1 MSLLLAVLA
10 VAAAEPPVDPG
21 ERDLILVEGLAEK
34 ELRRQAAEMVRAVLP
49 VPVAGQVPRW
59 NDPICPK
66 VIALAPELAARVE
79 MRIRDIAAQV
89 GAPVADRECDS
100 NLVISFTADAKDLAA
115 RVKRRGWRLIGAPG
129 PVERRAILASEAPVR
144 WWFHARAEGTDGQPL
159 APDSAAGMQGMM
171 LGGCSGSFCGLP
183 GNEDSEHLQGYHG
196 GRVSETL
203 VRSSVKSMTVLV
215 DVNRAEGK
223 TLDAVTDYVAM
234 AALSVARF
242 EPRPAAA
249 PSIFDLFADDGAEP
263 ATLTDWDLAYLKAAY
278 RIRPNRPADSQRAA
292 LAGALVEALSGR

>member
-10 VAAAEPPVDPG
+10 ATAVEPPADPG
-21 ERDLILVEGLAEK
+21 RDETILVEGLPEA
-34 ELRRQAAEMVRAVLP
+34 ELRRQASELVRAVLP

-66 VIALAPELAARVE
+66 ALGVAPELAVRVE
-79 MRIRDIAAQV
+79 TRIRAIAAEV
-89 GAPVADRECDS
+89 GAPLADPTCDS

-115 RVKRRGWRLIGAPG
+115 RVSGRNWRLIGAAG
-129 PVERRAILASEAPVR
+129 PAERRALLASEAPVR
-144 WWFHARAEGTDGQPL
+144 WWFHARAEGADGQPL
-159 APDSAAGMQGMM
+159 APDSAAGMQAMM

-183 GNEDSEHLQGYHG
+183 GNEDTEHLHGYHG

-203 VRSSVKSMTVLV
+203 VQSSVKSMTVLI

-249 PSIFDLFADDGAEP
+249 PSIFDLFSGGAAAP
-263 ATLTDWDLAYLKAAY
+263 AQLTEWDRAYLKAAY
-278 RIRPNRPADSQRAA
+278 RIRSNRPADSQRAA
-292 LAGALVEALSGR
+292 LAGELVKELSGR